1 MSFHQRKVE
10 IQDLASKFNIQNQN
24 GLLPKDS
31 FLSES
36 CSILNENEVPAAD
49 HENFASVKIDIQD
62 LIYKRQV
69 SQEIRAEPNP
79 NKIHKAIKTTVND
92 NQVTK
97 SPRNSKR
104 ASQSNEVYYYQ
115 QPSKAKLVQDKEKK
129 NMYTFVSASNDQD
142 EG

>member
-49 HENFASVKIDIQD
+49 NENFASVKIDISD
-62 LIYKRQV
+62 LIYKR
-69 SQEIRAEPNP
+69 
-79 NKIHKAIKTTVND
+79 
-92 NQVTK
+92 
-97 SPRNSKR
+97 
-104 ASQSNEVYYYQ
+104 
-115 QPSKAKLVQDKEKK
+115 
-129 NMYTFVSASNDQD
+129 
-142 EG
+142 